1 MPNHNPKIFT
11 RSLLA
16 VAVLSLSGCASSPPK
31 MDNVDLSPI
40 GEGILTA
47 GRATAQVG
55 VHAWDVSMY
64 LLGFSDKLV
73 REEAELAEAD
83 LDGED
88 FEGDEFF
95 MDDLDDVD
103 TAMLEDDEFMSEDSI
118 SPVDFENATA
128 DFEEVLDTN
137 SDEEEL
143 ANIEEFGVE
152 EEFSSIEEFG
162 DDEELASIEEF
173 GNDAIDP
180 ILDETAEPSPIIEEE
195 LSSVAA
201 ANSEEIDLNEVE
213 VAVSDSRAVLPSS
226 EEYIHH
232 VSPNE
237 TLWDIAKKTTGD
249 ATNWHVLADVNNLNQ
264 NATVFEGQRLIIPA
278 KMLKPGFLDDAIEIT
293 EPLEVASASRDVLI
307 DTSNIG
313 GKNVALSASVNTPSA
328 PAAPAAAFPAG
339 GEAISLNAGE
349 TLWDFAKRT
358 TGDATNWK
366 VIAGHNNFTD
376 KQAVLVRPGQNIVV
390 PEALIKPEFNM
401 AAAPTV
407 EKKGTADQR
416 AEVLAA
422 IEKANKS
429 AIDAS
434 GQLIAE
440 ASTLSNAP
448 QLADEKQ
455 PITIVEATFK
465 TDPAEQPI
473 TIANEV
479 APVPQAIPA
488 AQTDF
493 SQVMVSGTYYPKAI
507 YNDAN
512 LSAPLLLRVSPGTS
526 LKVSKAVGDWFE
538 VETSKGRGYLH
549 KRDIK

>member
-11 RSLLA
+11 KSLLA

-47 GRATAQVG
+47 GRATAEVG

-73 REEAELAEAD
+73 REDEESEVAEAD
-83 LDGED
+83 LDLEGEEFGD
-88 FEGDEFF
+88 DEFF
-95 MDDLDDVD
+95 MDDLDDID
-103 TAMLEDDEFMSEDSI
+103 AAMLEDDDLMSEDSLNPI
-118 SPVDFENATA
+118 DIENATA
-128 DFEEVLDTN
+128 NFDDVFEVDGDGEELAEVDVFGDEEEVLN
-137 SDEEEL
+137 EEL
-143 ANIEEFGVE
+143 A
-152 EEFSSIEEFG
+152 SAEEFG
-162 DDEELASIEEF
+162 DDVINPL
-173 GNDAIDP
+173 
-180 ILDETAEPSPIIEEE
+180 LDETSDQSFITEDEFSSLVPSD
-195 LSSVAA
+195 
-201 ANSEEIDLNEVE
+201 SEEVGLNEVE
-213 VAVSDSRAVLPSS
+213 VAASDSRTELPSS

-264 NATVFEGQRLIIPA
+264 NAAVFEGQKLIIPT
-278 KMLKPGFLDDAIEIT
+278 KMLKPDFLDDAIEVV
-293 EPLEVASASRDVLI
+293 EPVDVASNDILI

-313 GKNVALSASVNTPSA
+313 GKNVPLSASTSTA
-328 PAAPAAAFPAG
+328 PAAPAAALPSG
-339 GEAISLNAGE
+339 GESISLNAGE

-366 VIAGHNNFTD
+366 VIAGHNSFTD
-376 KQAVLVRPGQNIVV
+376 KQAVLVQPGQKILV
-390 PEALIKPEFNM
+390 PEALIKPDFNM
-401 AAAPTV
+401 AVAPKV
-407 EKKGTADQR
+407 EKKGTEAQR
-416 AEVLAA
+416 AEVMAA

-429 AIDAS
+429 AIAAS
-434 GQLIAE
+434 GELIAE

-448 QLADEKQ
+448 TLADETQ

-465 TDPAEQPI
+465 TDPTEQPI
-473 TIANEV
+473 NIATDV
-479 APVPQAIPA
+479 PPVRPIPTPQP
-488 AQTDF
+488 DF

-538 VETSKGRGYLH
+538 VETSKGVGYLH